1 MSDNP
6 QHLAKLR
13 WRCRRGMGELDSL
26 LLRFLDRGYADLD
39 EQQRAVLDD
48 LLDQEDDRLWAWF
61 LGRAPASTP
70 ELQGMISHILQFSA
84 P

>member
-1 MSDNP
+1 MSDHS

-26 LLRFLDRGYADLD
+26 LLRFLDRGYADLN
-39 EQQRAVLDD
+39 ETQRAVLDE
-48 LLDQEDDRLWAWF
+48 LLEQEDDQLWAWF

-70 ELQGMISHILQFSA
+70 ELQGMIRHILQFSS